1 MTTSGAQLS
10 FRLGGRGST
19 RPASSLDR
27 EPDERLEPEP
37 FVLTSALRRHRRR
50 RDVEAKIRYCL
61 NFFPELRERRF
72 GVGVTRQAQGLAS
85 LDDFAIWLNP
95 HRLTLHTIAHEL
107 THLLQ
112 ADGRVPGGE
121 RSCDLFALARHPS
134 LNDSRPN
141 YLDIPDDLFDER
153 GYYTR
158 TGWPTVLYESAR
170 RAIDERASGRRTYI
184 RWFEVHVTALSAA
197 GTVAGRS
204 PTPRSTRTP

>member
-1 MTTSGAQLS
+1 M
-10 FRLGGRGST
+10 
-19 RPASSLDR
+19 
-27 EPDERLEPEP
+27 
-37 FVLTSALRRHRRR
+37 LTSALRRHRNR
-50 RDVEAKIRYCL
+50 RDVEAKVRYCL
-61 NFFPELRERRF
+61 HFFPELRARPF

-95 HRLTLHTIAHEL
+95 RALSLHTIAHEL
-107 THLLQ
+107 THLMQ

-121 RSCDLFALARHPS
+121 RACDLFALARHPS

-158 TGWPTVLYESAR
+158 TGWPTVLYVSAR

-184 RWFEVHVTALSAA
+184 RWFEEHITSLSAA
-197 GTVAGRS
+197 DPVASGKGRPATS
-204 PTPRSTRTP
+204 